1 MNYQLL
7 PFEYRRIGHRILL
20 VNECGDYTWLLPQHF
35 DDIRHGI
42 FDALPDNLLHELE
55 SRHFISKPEHLG
67 TAIELSAAKYRT
79 RKAFLRDFTVLH
91 MMVIT
96 LKCNHK
102 CEYCQVSSEEED
114 AYKYDMSPE
123 VAMKIIDLIFKAP
136 NKHLKI
142 EFQGGEPLLNWET
155 LTTAVLYAKKINEQA
170 KKDLS
175 FVVCTNIFALND
187 EHLAFFKEHDIYI
200 STSLDGPRDLHDCH
214 RLMRTSTSSYD
225 KFVKSL
231 QHARE
236 ILGHDKVAALM
247 TASSDSLDRIEEII
261 DEYIKLGF
269 TGIFFRCLNPYGD
282 AYKNKLFYTPDRF
295 IEMYKKGLE
304 YIVEINKRG
313 QKFIEF
319 YTELLTRRILTPF
332 STGFVDLQSPS
343 GAGISGVIYD
353 YNGDVYPADEGRML
367 ARMNNTHF
375 RMGNVFTNTYQ
386 EIFESD
392 ILKEIVS
399 SSCIECMPGCSECAF
414 RTYCGVDVFRNY
426 LETGNISNAR
436 PNSFFCQKQKGIFEH
451 IFSRLE
457 DHDFS
462 DIVHSWIVK

>member
-142 EFQGGEPLLNWET
+142 EFQSEDIC
-155 LTTAVLYAKKINEQA
+155 AHNE
-170 KKDLS
+170 
-175 FVVCTNIFALND
+175 
-187 EHLAFFKEHDIYI
+187 
-200 STSLDGPRDLHDCH
+200 R
-214 RLMRTSTSSYD
+214 
-225 KFVKSL
+225 
-231 QHARE
+231 
-236 ILGHDKVAALM
+236 
-247 TASSDSLDRIEEII
+247 
-261 DEYIKLGF
+261 
-269 TGIFFRCLNPYGD
+269 
-282 AYKNKLFYTPDRF
+282 
-295 IEMYKKGLE
+295 
-304 YIVEINKRG
+304 
-313 QKFIEF
+313 
-319 YTELLTRRILTPF
+319 
-332 STGFVDLQSPS
+332 
-343 GAGISGVIYD
+343 
-353 YNGDVYPADEGRML
+353 
-367 ARMNNTHF
+367 
-375 RMGNVFTNTYQ
+375 
-386 EIFESD
+386 
-392 ILKEIVS
+392 
-399 SSCIECMPGCSECAF
+399 
-414 RTYCGVDVFRNY
+414 
-426 LETGNISNAR
+426 
-436 PNSFFCQKQKGIFEH
+436 
-451 IFSRLE
+451 
-457 DHDFS
+457 
-462 DIVHSWIVK
+462 

>member
-7 PFEYRRIGHRILL
+7 PFEYRRIDNRILL
-20 VNECGDYTWLLPQHF
+20 VNECGDYIWVSLNHF
-35 DDIRHGI
+35 DNIRNNI
-42 FDALPDNLLHELE
+42 WNSLPDELLHQLE
-55 SRHFISKPEHLG
+55 SRHFITQPEHLA

-102 CEYCQVSSEEED
+102 CEYCQVSSEKED

-123 VAMKIIDLIFKAP
+123 VARKVIDNIFMAP
-136 NKHLKI
+136 SKHLKI

-155 LTTAVLYAKKINEQA
+155 LTAAVLYAKQLNRTAE
-170 KKDLS
+170 KKLS
-175 FVVCTNIFALND
+175 FVVCSNIFSLND
-187 EHLAFFKEHDIYI
+187 EHLKFFKEHDIYI
-200 STSLDGPRDLHDCH
+200 STSLDGPKDLHDSH
-214 RLMRTSTSSYD
+214 RIMRTSTSSYD
-225 KFVKSL
+225 KFVKNL

-247 TASSDSLDRIEEII
+247 TASSDSLNRIEEII
-261 DEYIKLGF
+261 DEYIKLEF
-269 TGIFFRCLNPYGD
+269 NGIFFRCLNPYGD
-282 AYKNKLFYTPDRF
+282 AYKNKLYYTADRF
-295 IEMYKKGLE
+295 LEMYKKGIE
-304 YIVEINKRG
+304 YIIKINKQGR
-313 QKFIEF
+313 KFVEF
-319 YTELLTRRILTPF
+319 YTELLARRILTPF

-353 YNGDVYPADEGRML
+353 FNGDIYPADEGRML
-367 ARMNNTHF
+367 ARMGNTHF
-375 RMGNVFTNTYQ
+375 CMGNVFTNTYH

-426 LETGNISNAR
+426 LETGSIANAR
-436 PNSFFCQKQKGIFEH
+436 PDSFFCKKQKGIFEY
-451 IFSRLE
+451 IFSKLE
-457 DHDFS
+457 DQDFLN
-462 DIVHSWIVK
+462 IIHSWIVK